1 MVYTWEWSEGE
12 KNIFLIFKY
21 QFQPGGGVYL

>member
-21 QFQPGGGVYL
+21 QFQPGGVYL